1 MTFEN
6 LKEEFYIY
14 IKDKGYVSN
23 EKNQDFFNKNL
34 DILESWY
41 KFEESFKSEQN
52 LVIDKEYSFHDI
64 EKKLGRKFEIN
75 VNLDTCSFKFFNS
88 YPSELSRNIKIVEIL
103 GSKANIN
110 RTHNLNLIAA
120 FSPKNEDEFNELSEE
135 NQKIKKHIA
144 LRSYLHNKSNSSFRF
159 WDGGLEVDF
168 NIHDALENKTKPFF
182 AISVQDDNGNS
193 SEILS
198 EFFYKYFQPILNN
211 NRNYLQQKLI
221 ILNIIHDI
229 TQSICFQK
237 EDLMDAIPTG
247 NISVE
252 DFIHFVSDY
261 NEIFVLKNDCPLIEE
276 KLINDLKIASKEFI
290 SYYKTLKNNAI
301 NSNM

>member
-1 MTFEN
+1 MTFEK

-14 IKDKGYVSN
+14 IQDKGYVSN

-52 LVIDKEYSFHDI
+52 LVIDKEYSFYDV
-64 EKKLGRKFEIN
+64 EKKSGRIFDIN
-75 VNLDTCSFKFFNS
+75 VNLDNCSFNLSNS
-88 YPSELSRNIKIVEIL
+88 YTSSLSRNVKIIDFIRSQSD
-103 GSKANIN
+103 SKKIQNIDLIEGFSFKSKN
-110 RTHNLNLIAA
+110 ELFEEEHNL
-120 FSPKNEDEFNELSEE
+120 E
-135 NQKIKKHIA
+135 KIIS
-144 LRSYLHNKSNSSFRF
+144 LRSYLSNQSNSSFRF
-159 WDGGLEVDF
+159 WEGLLEVDF
-168 NIHDALENKTKPFF
+168 NIYDALENKTKPFF

-198 EFFYKYFQPILNN
+198 EFFYQYFQPILNN

-252 DFIHFVSDY
+252 DFINFVSDY